1 MTREIFFVVLLLAV
15 CFSREKNKKCA
26 IPFVQMELEYVATI
40 VSLRTLTRRMAGIA
54 LTFIFVRC
62 ARSLG
67 STDYNQGNNGIKYV

>member
-1 MTREIFFVVLLLAV
+1 MLLLAV

-54 LTFIFVRC
+54 LTFIFVRWCGEC